1 MKKQLAFVIGGKSV
15 EHEISI
21 ITGLQAF
28 NAFDNPE
35 YEPFVLYISKNNEFF
50 IGQNLEDIKN
60 YKDLKKVCD
69 EATRV
74 VLVNDSGRAKF
85 VQYPAKKIGK
95 NLVRNID
102 MAFMCVHGTNVE
114 DGALQGFLKTHDVPI
129 VGCDVEAAALSMDKY
144 AQKVIAKA
152 AGVPVLDSYKFNMKD
167 YENTDNIISKIESSF
182 KYPVIVK
189 PLNLGSSVGINVA
202 NDSESLI
209 DAIDDAFLYA
219 SEIIVESAIKSLR
232 EINVSV
238 LGDNLEA
245 EASEIEE
252 PMHTDSILS
261 YEDKYTNNAKGGKSK
276 GMASVSR
283 QIPANVPEEMRAR
296 IRDLGVKTFQALS
309 CSGVARIDFLLDGDT
324 NEVYFNEINTIPG
337 SLAFYLWE
345 PLSVSYAELLN
356 KMIDIS
362 KARTRLEHQLTFSF
376 DTNVLENAN
385 LGGSKGKL
393 G

>member
-28 NAFDNPE
+28 NAFENLE
-35 YEPFVLYISKNNEFF
+35 YDAFVLYISKDNEFYV
-50 IGQNLEDIKN
+50 GKNLEDIKN
-60 YKDLKKVCD
+60 YKDLKKVCS

-74 VLVNDSGRAKF
+74 VLVNDSGQAKL
-85 VQYPAKKIGK
+85 VQYPSKKFGK
-95 NLVRNID
+95 NFEQNID

-114 DGALQGFLKTHDVPI
+114 DGALQGFFKTNGVPI

-144 AQKVIAKA
+144 AQKIIAGA
-152 AGVPVLDSYKFNMKD
+152 AGVPVLDAVKFNMKD
-167 YENTDNIISKIESSF
+167 YEEVDKIVSAIESKF
-182 KYPVIVK
+182 TYPVIIK

-202 NDSESLI
+202 NNTDSLI
-209 DAIDDAFLYA
+209 DAIDDGFFYA
-219 SEIIVESAIKSLR
+219 AEIIVEPAIANLR

-238 LGDNLEA
+238 LGDNMTA

-252 PMHTDSILS
+252 PMHTDEILS

-283 QIPANVPEEMRAR
+283 QIPANVTGEMREL

-324 NEVYFNEINTIPG
+324 NKVYFNEINTIPG

-345 PLSVSYAELLN
+345 PLSVSYSELLN
-356 KMIDIS
+356 RMIDIS
-362 KARTRLEHQLTFSF
+362 KARTRLESQLTFSF

-385 LGGSKGKL
+385 IGGTKGKL

>member
-74 VLVNDSGRAKF
+74 VLVNDSGQAKF
-85 VQYPAKKIGK
+85 VQYPAKKFGK
-95 NLVRNID
+95 NFERNID

-114 DGALQGFLKTHDVPI
+114 DGALQGFFKTHDVPI

-144 AQKVIAKA
+144 AQKLIAKA
-152 AGVPVLDSYKFNMKD
+152 AGVPVLDAHRFNMKD
-167 YENTDNIISKIESSF
+167 YENTDIIISKIENSF

-202 NDSESLI
+202 DDSESLI

-219 SEIIVESAIKSLR
+219 AEIIVEPAIKNLR

-261 YEDKYTNNAKGGKSK
+261 YEDKYANNAKGGKSK

-283 QIPANVPEEMRAR
+283 QIPANVPEDMRTQ

-309 CSGVARIDFLLDGDT
+309 CSGVARIDFLLDGDM

-362 KARTRLEHQLTFSF
+362 KTRTRLEHQLTFSF

-385 LGGSKGKL
+385 LGGSKSKIG
-393 G
+393 

>member
-28 NAFDNPE
+28 NAFDNAE
-35 YEPFVLYISKNNEFF
+35 YEPFVLYISKNNEFL

-69 EATRV
+69 GATRV
-74 VLVNDSGRAKF
+74 VLVNDSGQAKF
-85 VQYPAKKIGK
+85 VQYPSKKFGK
-95 NLVRNID
+95 NFERNID

-114 DGALQGFLKTHDVPI
+114 DGALQGFFKTHDVPI

-144 AQKVIAKA
+144 AQKLIAKA
-152 AGVPVLDSYKFNMKD
+152 AGVPVLDAYKFNMKD
-167 YENTDNIISKIESSF
+167 YENIDIIISKIESSF

-219 SEIIVESAIKSLR
+219 AEIIVEPAIKNLR

-252 PMHTDSILS
+252 PMHTDEILS

-283 QIPANVPEEMRAR
+283 QIPANVPDEMRTR
-296 IRDLGVKTFQALS
+296 IRDMGVKTFQALS

-345 PLSVSYAELLN
+345 PLTVSYAELLN

-385 LGGSKGKL
+385 LGGSKSKL